1 MEYNNNPV
9 AVTEIKSS
17 IAEWIRLSNAFD
29 TEAYL
34 DKYHKEA
41 ILDDPSVGR
50 KFIGHQGIR
59 EYFNNYFIGYNTQTR
74 LVKLEIDEQHV
85 THLEVEFTGTFPEE
99 KLAGLFEMTFKD
111 GKIATVIA
119 DLL

>member
-1 MEYNNNPV
+1 MEHNINL
-9 AVTEIKSS
+9 AATTDIESF
-17 IAEWIRLSNAFD
+17 IAEWINLSNAYD

-34 DKYHKEA
+34 DKYHKDA

-50 KFIGHQGIR
+50 KFTGHEGIR
-59 EYFNNYFIGYNTQTR
+59 EYFNSYFIGYNTQTR
-74 LVKLEIDEQHV
+74 LVKLEIDENN
-85 THLEVEFTGTFPEE
+85 TAHLEVEFTGTFPEE
-99 KLAGLFEMTFKD
+99 KLGGLFEMSFKD